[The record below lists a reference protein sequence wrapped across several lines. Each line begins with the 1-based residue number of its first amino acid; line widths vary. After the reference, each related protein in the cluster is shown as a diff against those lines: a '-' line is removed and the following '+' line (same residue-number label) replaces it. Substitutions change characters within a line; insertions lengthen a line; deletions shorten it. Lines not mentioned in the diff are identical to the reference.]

1 MNIAK
6 KTYGFALVEK
16 KKVAEI
22 NSMVR
27 LFRHDSGAELL
38 HIENDDDNKVFAIT
52 FRTPPENSKGIP
64 HILEHSV
71 LCGSRKYP
79 IKEPFV
85 ELLKGSFKTFL
96 NAMTFADKTMY
107 PVASTNEKDFVN
119 LMDVYLDA
127 VFYPNIYEQ
136 PEILM
141 QEGWHHELNKKRG

>member
-22 NSMVR
+22 NSVAR

-38 HIENDDDNKVFAIT
+38 HIENNDDNKVFAIT

-71 LCGSRKYP
+71 
-79 IKEPFV
+79 FV
-85 ELLKGSFKTFL
+85 VLVSILLKS
-96 NAMTFADKTMY
+96 
-107 PVASTNEKDFVN
+107 PS
-119 LMDVYLDA
+119 
-127 VFYPNIYEQ
+127 
-136 PEILM
+136 
-141 QEGWHHELNKKRG
+141 